1 MSINDVFFVY
11 VKGNTYR
18 IQFCYMGKNDAI
30 SIMNNSNLFDKKVF
44 YNLFYQYIINEW
56 SNLLSNKQKCD
67 KKRAKD
73 YYENDKERYKYIKI
87 YIDIDIREQA
97 RYKLRKFSEEEKKEN
112 REYGRNKYHNMPE
125 LKEQKLKE
133 YQKHYRQAKKLK

>member
-1 MSINDVFFVY
+1 MSETTYYQIN
-11 VKGNTYR
+11 
-18 IQFCYMGKNDAI
+18 KNVI
-30 SIMNNSNLFDKKVF
+30 KKEQKIIMKM
-44 YNLFYQYIINEW
+44 IN
-56 SNLLSNKQKCD
+56 
-67 KKRAKD
+67 
-73 YYENDKERYKYIKI
+73 KYIKI